1 MLKGNERETS
11 VKCQMAFKNQSIP
24 QNGPS
29 DRGIRRER
37 EEVIRSGEAD
47 SVETVLRR
55 RGRMYKYENIRTCF
69 YWLYCCVCH

>member
-37 EEVIRSGEAD
+37 GGDTER
-47 SVETVLRR
+47 
-55 RGRMYKYENIRTCF
+55 
-69 YWLYCCVCH
+69 